1 MHKCVTSQL
10 ISLSFLHDGLEEGV
24 NVGQE
29 RDNAGILSHS
39 FFFGYEDARGDQKE
53 QQRWSGL
60 LSEGSVSVEQ
70 SNAAADGYCLY
81 QRRECT

>member
-29 RDNAGILSHS
+29 RDDAGILSHS
-39 FFFGYEDARGDQKE
+39 FFLGYEDAGGDQGK
-53 QQRWSGL
+53 QQRWSGV

-70 SNAAADGYCLY
+70 SNAAANGYCLHY
-81 QRRECT
+81 R